1 MELHWDSF
9 WEALGNFGATLG
21 DTGTTFFFGAIEM
34 SSANKKVG
42 PGGAQSHPKAPQG
55 LPKAVPMEPHVL
67 PGARFAGFGE
77 PLLFFDNAIV
87 V

>member
-1 MELHWDSF
+1 
-9 WEALGNFGATLG
+9 
-21 DTGTTFFFGAIEM
+21 M

-67 PGARFAGFGE
+67 PGARFSGFGE
-77 PLLFFDNAIV
+77 PLFLNNTMV